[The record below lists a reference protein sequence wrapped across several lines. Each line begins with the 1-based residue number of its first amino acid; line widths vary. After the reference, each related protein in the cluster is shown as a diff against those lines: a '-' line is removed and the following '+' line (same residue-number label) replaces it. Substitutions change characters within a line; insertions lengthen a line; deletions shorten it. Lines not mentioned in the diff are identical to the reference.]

1 MNKKLFGT
9 LLLGSLLLGGTFVS
23 CKDYDDDIENLQ
35 SQVDAL
41 KSSAALK
48 TDVDGLKSSLEGA
61 ISAAQNAATAAK
73 SAADAA
79 DKKASEATSELAKK
93 AAQADLEA
101 AQAKLAAAEDKL
113 AKLEAAIAELNGLE
127 AKLTEATAA
136 EFEALKK
143 ELNGEFADI
152 KASVEAMLESFNIHS
167 LSLAVKD
174 NNIIANG
181 DMLHWGVAAT
191 DIEWAGPK
199 GNISEGDLLIGLI
212 QKTQGLKVV
221 PATVDLEGA
230 NIELVNSVGETAPVS
245 ITATPASKSNAGVII
260 NPSSRAADIQG
271 KWNLAVEPSGV
282 DATTIAN
289 AYAANNGKNNVRYA
303 ISVDGR
309 VLTGYDYEVNV
320 EKAACQDKC
329 TAKDVWDGNKL
340 EVVESQKMNAGTAN
354 VYQVTNSKI
363 YDSYLTFDG
372 NDAERAED
380 LGITVE
386 GMTVVIPDG
395 LTSRYD
401 LYATLHVIDLTGKIT
416 EERGKLVQVDRDE
429 NTDIVK
435 AVTITPSLLK
445 KVEIPIGTVLKN
457 LSDTDAKQVSAIV
470 VSGKDKKKPFV
481 YADKDNKVAK
491 VGLLNSYGTE
501 ITGDA
506 SSATFD
512 VRTVRT
518 LFIDPADAATKL
530 NPASVAGA
538 DTLKV
543 DLIGNE
549 KTGDIIKTIYVPVNV
564 VKPSASDLAAEL
576 KVAGS
581 WNGDVLN
588 LKFDDSDILA
598 TDVFYDNAAI
608 YTTRLANVDGEYE
621 PTVVGKEFKLTQVAA
636 VAGPP
641 AVPAKLALA
650 AYTIPTIPAT
660 TGALMYAKVSNTN
673 PALEWKV
680 KTGSITIKL
689 AAATYWTFTYDFTIN
704 MVDVLAGAQIKW
716 VKADANGNPTVATAG
731 VLKKTEGKME
741 VYAPAAGGVALTPGL
756 AWVYQNAKGENVYD
770 PITRVTPSVVAALP
784 AYPTVAARPMLIDP
798 YETFAVAVAAGN
810 ATYNTDGYWQ
820 KTTGAVDYTFG
831 DITTR
836 ETTATVKFPYV
847 TTWGYD
853 RTYTLSFE
861 IE

>member
-79 DKKASEATSELAKK
+79 EKKASEATSELAKK

-127 AKLTEATAA
+127 AKLIEATAA

-167 LSLAVKD
+167 LSLAITN

-181 DMLHWGVAAT
+181 ADKLHWGVAT
-191 DIEWAGPK
+191 KDIEWAGPK
-199 GNISEGDLLIGLI
+199 GNISKGDLLIGLI
-212 QKTQGLKVV
+212 EKTKGLTVV

-230 NIELVNSVGETAPVS
+230 NIELVNSAGETAPVS
-245 ITATPASKSNAGVII
+245 ITATPASKSSAGVII
-260 NPSSRAADIQG
+260 GSSRAADIQG

-309 VLTGYDYEVNV
+309 VLTGYDYEVDV
-320 EKAACQDKC
+320 EKAACTHTC
-329 TAKDVWDGNKL
+329 TAAAAWPSLKL
-340 EVVESQKMNAGTAN
+340 VDTQKMNAGTAN
-354 VYQVTNSKI
+354 VYQVTDGRI

-386 GMTVVIPDG
+386 GMTVVIPEG

-401 LYATLHVIDLTGKIT
+401 LYATLHVIDLKGNISKS
-416 EERGKLVQVDRDE
+416 RDKLEQVDYDE
-429 NTDIVK
+429 DTDIVA
-435 AVTITPSLLK
+435 AVTIKPSIVNGVK
-445 KVEIPIGTVLKN
+445 IPLGTVLKN
-457 LSDTDAKQVSAIV
+457 LSDTDAKQVKEIA
-470 VSGKDKKKPFV
+470 VSTKKAFI
-481 YADKDNKVAK
+481 YADPSTNVVPTAA
-491 VGLLNSYGTE
+491 VGYLNSYDQPVSGAGT
-501 ITGDA
+501 
-506 SSATFD
+506 SAFD

-518 LFIDPADAATKL
+518 LTIKPSIINGAAG
-530 NPASVAGA
+530 AGA

-543 DLIGNE
+543 DLKGNDD
-549 KTGDIIKTIYVPVNV
+549 DIIKTVYVPIEV
-564 VKPSASDLAAEL
+564 VKPTGAELAAEI
-576 KVAGS
+576 KVAS
-581 WNGDVLN
+581 AWNGDK
-588 LKFDDSDILA
+588 LKLKYNNKHILETQIFAKNDYLEVFRIGYVPAPLGSTATKLVDKGDLDSYRLGGSTANNDTIGIDSKINAGAGMYDFVTAGSTTGPKEWKIKTGTA
-598 TDVFYDNAAI
+598 TFK
-608 YTTRLANVDGEYE
+608 LANV
-621 PTVVGKEFKLTQVAA
+621 AA
-636 VAGPP
+636 
-641 AVPAKLALA
+641 
-650 AYTIPTIPAT
+650 
-660 TGALMYAKVSNTN
+660 
-673 PALEWKV
+673 
-680 KTGSITIKL
+680 
-689 AAATYWTFTYDFTIN
+689 WTFTYNFDIE
-704 MVDVLAGAQIKW
+704 MVDVYAGYDLKWMKKNADGTWSNFDKGELPLNGGTIAGSDRSGANGIGWHHVDASGNHVYEGYNNATVSPLKDMDTSKIKI
-716 VKADANGNPTVATAG
+716 VMNDPANTITAADATHSGTKWTTDYRG
-731 VLKKTEGKME
+731 V
-741 VYAPAAGGVALTPGL
+741 
-756 AWVYQNAKGENVYD
+756 
-770 PITRVTPSVVAALP
+770 
-784 AYPTVAARPMLIDP
+784 
-798 YETFAVAVAAGN
+798 
-810 ATYNTDGYWQ
+810 
-820 KTTGAVDYTFG
+820 FG
-831 DITTR
+831 DIST
-836 ETTATVKFPYV
+836 EEKEATVDFNYENSFGV
-847 TTWGYD
+847 V
-853 RTYTLSFE
+853 RTISMTFE
-861 IE
+861 FK

>member
-23 CKDYDDDIENLQ
+23 CKDYDDDIDNLQ

-181 DMLHWGVAAT
+181 DMLHWGVAT
-191 DIEWAGPK
+191 KDIEWAGPK
-199 GNISEGDLLIGLI
+199 GNISKGDLLIGLI
-212 QKTQGLKVV
+212 QKTKGLTVV

-245 ITATPASKSNAGVII
+245 ITATPASKSSAGVITG
-260 NPSSRAADIQG
+260 STRAADVQG
-271 KWNLAVEPSGV
+271 LWNLAVEPSGV

-289 AYAANNGKNNVRYA
+289 AYASEDGKKNVAYA

-309 VLTGYDYEVNV
+309 VLTGYVYEVDV
-320 EKAACQDKC
+320 EKAACTHTC
-329 TAKDVWDGNKL
+329 TAKDALESLKL
-340 EVVESQKMNAGTAN
+340 VETEKMNAGTAN
-354 VYQVTNSKI
+354 VYQVTNSLV

-386 GMTVVIPDG
+386 GMTVVIPEG
-395 LTSRYD
+395 LTSRFD
-401 LYATLHVIDLTGKIT
+401 LYATLHVIDLKGNISKS
-416 EERGKLVQVDRDE
+416 RGKLEQVDYDE
-429 NTDIVK
+429 DTDIVA
-435 AVTITPSLLK
+435 AVTIKPSIVNGVK
-445 KVEIPIGTVLKN
+445 IPLGTVLKN
-457 LSDTDAKQVSAIV
+457 LSDTDAKQVKSIV
-470 VSGKDKKKPFV
+470 VSTKKAFIYGDPSTNV
-481 YADKDNKVAK
+481 VPTAA
-491 VGLLNSYGTE
+491 VGYLNSYDQPV
-501 ITGDA
+501 TGSGA
-506 SSATFD
+506 TTSAFD

-518 LFIDPADAATKL
+518 LTINSSIINSAAG
-530 NPASVAGA
+530 VGA

-543 DLIGNE
+543 DLKGNDD
-549 KTGDIIKTIYVPVNV
+549 DIIKTVYVPIEV
-564 VKPSASDLAAEL
+564 VKPTGAELAAEI
-576 KVAGS
+576 KVAS
-581 WNGDVLN
+581 AWNGDK
-588 LKFDDSDILA
+588 LKLTYDNAQILA
-598 TDVFYDNAAI
+598 TQIFAENGALKEFRISYTDIDDDEHVVVNGFDVQNNGLGS
-608 YTTRLANVDGEYE
+608 TRLGTVDSTAPDTLGIANAKTAGNLTKIY
-621 PTVVGKEFKLTQVAA
+621 GKVTSTSTS
-636 VAGPP
+636 
-641 AVPAKLALA
+641 
-650 AYTIPTIPAT
+650 Y
-660 TGALMYAKVSNTN
+660 
-673 PALEWKV
+673 EWKV
-680 KTGSITIKL
+680 KTGTATFKL
-689 AAATYWTFTYDFTIN
+689 ANVAAWTFTYNFDIE
-704 MVDVLAGAQIKW
+704 MVDAYAGYSLKW
-716 VKADANGNPTVATAG
+716 Y
-731 VLKKTEGKME
+731 KKTADGPVE
-741 VYAPAAGGVALTPGL
+741 A
-756 AWVYQNAKGENVYD
+756 AKGEISKSDGIVHAYIAGTHDGIAWKYNNAFNKEYGTGNPLTGLTDPNAQITVEMDNSANTINVANG
-770 PITRVTPSVVAALP
+770 TQSGTKWTTNHPS
-784 AYPTVAARPMLIDP
+784 
-798 YETFAVAVAAGN
+798 
-810 ATYNTDGYWQ
+810 
-820 KTTGAVDYTFG
+820 YTFG
-831 DITTR
+831 TPVGGTVITTQETKADITFKIKNNFGVVR
-836 ETTATVKFPYV
+836 
-847 TTWGYD
+847 
-853 RTYTLSFE
+853 SFNMTFDF
-861 IE
+861 ID